1 MDGNFEGQT
10 LGGRYQIESLI
21 GRGGMASVYKAYDP
35 NLRRTVGI
43 KVIHPQFSS
52 NPDFLRRFE
61 EEATLV
67 AHLRH
72 PNIVQVFD
80 FAHDKDL
87 YYMVMEFLAGETIQ
101 ARLRR
106 LSVANRRMP
115 LKDALRYTIDIC
127 QALDEAHQRGLIHRD
142 IKPANVMLDLSGKAI
157 LMDFGIARILGGSQ
171 HTATGAVIGTA
182 MYMSPEQIRGLH
194 LDARSDLYSLGVT
207 LFEML
212 GGRPPFESDSAMTL
226 MMMHLNDPLPD
237 IRELQTDI
245 PPQLVALLNK
255 SLSKTREERFHSAAE
270 MANTLNQ
277 VLTQGGEASA
287 AAPRPV
293 IPVVKPAFD
302 ATIVEAQPL
311 QKPQSTFVEQ
321 SPARP
326 GAGGQTL
333 VEPAVTPQRGTVQPA
348 YQPTPTFPPTYDQAA
363 YPPQQKGSK
372 TWLAVVFTAIALIV
386 LGAGG
391 FYAYQQGLFQRFA
404 GDNAE
409 TQAPVVAVFP
419 TETPVVEPTT
429 AEIVLTEAPALE
441 PSATIEA
448 ETAVTEVI
456 VADEPSPTP
465 VPEDPPTPENPPV
478 ALSSGP
484 VIGGADKIAYLDN
497 SNVWVANLDGSDL
510 TQLTQDGAEK
520 HWLRWLPDGQGLLY
534 LSGRCIHTV
543 MLSGEDKEITCFPN
557 SEFLDA
563 LEISPD
569 GTKASISL
577 DHQLYLIPFDLQLL
591 ANANSHGDLA
601 AMSPCAD
608 FAYYKRNF
616 AHLALW
622 SKDARQWAA
631 LVLGVLKDGR
641 RGDVTTVFSV
651 DRCIP
656 NPLVTV
662 QFPPPFFMYKEYNKN
677 PVIESIA
684 WDGEFNFVFN
694 SPVRNDGFGDLHF
707 FNIETFKENLYVN
720 PIKGVCCYRDARWSP
735 DLSHLLVVFQDYMQ
749 GAKSTSQIYLIPF
762 GSIDTGANYEPLPLP
777 IISDPRAKPQPV
789 LRPAQTP

>member
-1 MDGNFEGQT
+1 MLDGNLEGQT
-10 LGGRYQIESLI
+10 LNGRYQVESLI

-35 NLRRTVGI
+35 NLHRTVGI
-43 KVIHPQFSS
+43 KVIHPQFSN

-80 FAHDKDL
+80 FAHENDL
-87 YYMVMEFLAGETIQ
+87 YYMVMEFLAGETLQ

-106 LSVANRRMP
+106 LNAANRRMP
-115 LKDALRYTIDIC
+115 IKDALHFTENIC
-127 QALDEAHQRGLIHRD
+127 QALDDAHQRGLIHRD

-182 MYMSPEQIRGLH
+182 LYMSPEQIRGLH

-212 GGRPPFESDSAMTL
+212 GGRTPFESDSAMTL
-226 MMMHLNDPLPD
+226 MMMHLNDPVPD
-237 IRELQTDI
+237 IRELQPDT
-245 PPQLVALLNK
+245 PTQLVAFLNK
-255 SLSKTREERFHSAAE
+255 SLSKTREERFQSAAE
-270 MANTLNQ
+270 MTGALKQ
-277 VLTQGGEASA
+277 LSAQPGEAPV
-287 AAPRPV
+287 APLKPV
-293 IPVVKPAFD
+293 IPVVMSD
-302 ATIVEAQPL
+302 ATLVEAPPL
-311 QKPQSTFVEQ
+311 QKQHATIIEQ
-321 SPARP
+321 PAVRP

-333 VEPAVTPQRGTVQPA
+333 VEQAVTPPRAVSSQPPAGYQQPA
-348 YQPTPTFPPTYDQAA
+348 LQTAPGYPSTYDQAA
-363 YPPQQKGSK
+363 YPGKQKGSK
-372 TWLAVVFTAIALIV
+372 TWLAVLLTVLALAV

-391 FYAYQQGLFQRFA
+391 FYAFKQGLFQQIL
-404 GDNAE
+404 GGGAE
-409 TQAPVVAVFP
+409 TTVAPIVIVLP
-419 TETPVVEPTT
+419 TETPSEKLLEEATPTQVVL
-429 AEIVLTEAPALE
+429 AEAPALE
-441 PSATIEA
+441 PSATPEPELIAIE
-448 ETAVTEVI
+448 
-456 VADEPSPTP
+456 EPSPTSP
-465 VPEDPPTPENPPV
+465 PQDTPTPVAPPV
-478 ALSSGP
+478 

-510 TQLTQDGAEK
+510 TQLTQDSAEK

-543 MLSGEDKEITCFPN
+543 LLSGEDQEITCFPN
-557 SEFLDA
+557 SEFLDS

-569 GTKASISL
+569 GALASVSL
-577 DHQLYLIPFDLQLL
+577 DHQLYLINFDLQQL
-591 ANANSHGDLA
+591 ADANSHGDLA
-601 AMSPCAD
+601 AMAPCAD

-622 SKDARQWAA
+622 SKDSRQWAA
-631 LVLGVLKDGR
+631 LALGVLKDGR
-641 RGDVTTVFSV
+641 RGDVATVFAV

-677 PVIESIA
+677 PAIESIA

-707 FNIETFKENLYVN
+707 FNIDTFKENLYVN
-720 PIKGVCCYRDARWSP
+720 PIRDVCCYRDARWSP
-735 DLSHLLVVFQDYMQ
+735 DGSHLLVVFQDYKQ
-749 GAKSTSQIYLIPF
+749 GANSTSQIYLIPF
-762 GSIDTGANYEPLPLP
+762 GSIGSGATYEPLPLP

-789 LRPAQTP
+789 LRPAP